1 MTLLGHA
8 FRRAFR
14 SLWENLYLN
23 VMATTVIGAALLLMG
38 VYLTVQYNL
47 NTFVDTWDKDVHV
60 SAYFHTD
67 VPEQRRLDLAERME
81 SDPAVARVRYVSE
94 DEARDWLVER
104 VDGVADVL
112 DQLGPG
118 VLPASLEITAR
129 DPGDTEALARW
140 ATDLEGPDFQAID
153 YGQEWIERFQAFLSV
168 LKLLGALLGTL
179 ILVAALFLVTNT
191 VYLIVYN
198 RSDELEVQK
207 LVGATGPYI
216 TAPFLIEGLLQGTL
230 GAIISMVGL
239 WLVHVVLVARLQA
252 ALALGM
258 AGDLAMLPPR
268 WLGLLC
274 VTGVVLGVGAATV
287 AVTRFLLRTP

>member
-1 MTLLGHA
+1 MTVFGHVL
-8 FRRAFR
+8 RRALR

-23 VMATTVIGAALLLMG
+23 AMATTVIAAALLLMG

-47 NTFVDTWDKDVHV
+47 NTFVDSWDKDVHV

-67 VPEQRRLDLAERME
+67 VPEQRRLDLRDRLLD
-81 SDPAVARVRYVSE
+81 DPAVARVRYVSE

-104 VDGVADVL
+104 VDGVSDVL

-118 VLPASLEITAR
+118 VLPASLEITAT
-129 DPGDTEALARW
+129 DPGDTTALARW
-140 ATDLEGPDFQAID
+140 ADDLEGPDFQAID

-198 RSDELEVQK
+198 RREELEVQK
-207 LVGATGPYI
+207 LVGATGAYI
-216 TAPFLIEGLLQGTL
+216 TAPFLLEGLLQGSL
-230 GAIISMVGL
+230 GALFSTVGL
-239 WLVHVVLVARLQA
+239 WAVHVLLIARLQD

-258 AGDLAMLPPR
+258 AGELAMLPGR
-268 WLGLLC
+268 WLVLLC
-274 VTGVVLGVGAATV
+274 VTGIVLGVGASIV

>member
-1 MTLLGHA
+1 MIVLGHV
-8 FRRAFR
+8 FRRAVR

-23 VMATTVIGAALLLMG
+23 AMATTVIGAALLLMG

-67 VPEQRRLDLAERME
+67 VPEQRRLDLRDRLSA
-81 SDPAVARVRYVSE
+81 DPAVARVRYVSE
-94 DEARDWLVER
+94 EEARDWLVER
-104 VDGVADVL
+104 VDGVSEVL
-112 DQLGPG
+112 EQLGPG
-118 VLPASLEITAR
+118 VLPASLEITAI
-129 DPGDTEALARW
+129 DPGDTAALARW
-140 ATDLEGPDFQAID
+140 ASDLEGPDFQAID

-198 RSDELEVQK
+198 RRDELEVQK
-207 LVGATGPYI
+207 LVGATASYI
-216 TAPFLIEGLLQGTL
+216 TAPFLIEGLFQGAA
-230 GAIISMVGL
+230 GALFSMLGL
-239 WLVHVVLVARLQA
+239 WVVHELLVARLQA
-252 ALALGM
+252 ALSLGM

-274 VTGVVLGVGAATV
+274 VTGVVLGVGAAIV
-287 AVTRFLLRTP
+287 AVTRFLMRTP

>member
-23 VMATTVIGAALLLMG
+23 IMATTVIGAALLLMG

-67 VPEQRRLDLAERME
+67 VPEQRRLELRDRLAA
-81 SDPAVARVRYVSE
+81 DPSVERVRYVSE

-104 VDGVADVL
+104 VDGVSDVL

-118 VLPASLEITAR
+118 VLPASLEVTAR
-129 DPGDTEALARW
+129 DPGDTAALSRW
-140 ATDLEGPDFQAID
+140 AADLEGPDFQAID

-207 LVGATGPYI
+207 LVGATGSYI
-216 TAPFLIEGLLQGTL
+216 TAPFLIEGLLQG
-230 GAIISMVGL
+230 AIGSVVSLAGL
-239 WLVHVVLVARLQA
+239 WAVHVILVSRLQA

-258 AGDLAMLPPR
+258 AGDLSMLPAR
-268 WLGLLC
+268 WLALLC

>member
-23 VMATTVIGAALLLMG
+23 IMATTVIGAALLLMG

-67 VPEQRRLDLAERME
+67 VPEQRRIELRDRLAA
-81 SDPAVARVRYVSE
+81 DPAVERVRYVSE

-104 VDGVADVL
+104 VDGVSDVL
-112 DQLGPG
+112 DKLGPG
-118 VLPASLEITAR
+118 VLPASLEVTAR
-129 DPGDTEALARW
+129 DPGDTVALSRW
-140 ATDLEGPDFQAID
+140 AADLEGPDFQAID

-207 LVGATGPYI
+207 LVGATGSYI
-216 TAPFLIEGLLQGTL
+216 TAPFLIEGLLQGVIGSAVSL
-230 GAIISMVGL
+230 AGL
-239 WLVHVVLVARLQA
+239 WAVHVILVSRLQA

-258 AGDLAMLPPR
+258 AGDLAMLPAR
-268 WLGLLC
+268 WLALLC